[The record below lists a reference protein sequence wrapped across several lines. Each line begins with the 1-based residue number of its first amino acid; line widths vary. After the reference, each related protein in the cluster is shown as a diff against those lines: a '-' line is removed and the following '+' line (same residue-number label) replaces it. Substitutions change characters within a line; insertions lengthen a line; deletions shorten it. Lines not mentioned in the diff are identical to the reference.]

1 MKRELTEEERK
12 MEQIGL
18 DRNLKNLKILKD
30 NFEYNK
36 ALLAKQEY
44 LRVFDDKWRE
54 FLRNQKKEEDEQ
66 VFKTIEDEIKNK
78 EKLIN
83 DAQKHLSEGVEVR
96 SGLG

>member
-18 DRNLKNLKILKD
+18 ERNLKNLKILKD

>member
-18 DRNLKNLKILKD
+18 ERNLKNLKILKD

-44 LRVFDDKWRE
+44 LREFDDKWRE

>member
-44 LRVFDDKWRE
+44 LREFDDKWRE